1 MYDVGEAEKGVIRPE
16 FKRSVQIDFKGVKIT
31 SDTGVLMLKELDEL
45 FDNGEEVRR
54 SIEWLIR
61 RMIKVA
67 AKVAYHSKR
76 WHIHVASAFPLA
88 HYYRP
93 VLGYG

>member
-1 MYDVGEAEKGVIRPE
+1 MVSTVLAYSLLYMIRI
-16 FKRSVQIDFKGVKIT
+16 FY
-31 SDTGVLMLKELDEL
+31 LY
-45 FDNGEEVRR
+45 GEEVRR

-61 RMIKVA
+61 RLIKVA

-76 WHIHVASAFPLA
+76 WHIHIATAFPLA
-88 HYYRP
+88 HQYRA